1 MNVLK
6 RDLIEGEQIIVI
18 DGSVWVF
25 TEAWRSKSR
34 RTAAGTVQG
43 TGYKVGKRGR
53 EIGDLYSIF
62 QSTAADGSIE
72 TPWKTDGKIFRP
84 IR

>member
-6 RDLIEGEQIIVI
+6 RDLEAGEQIIII
-18 DGSVWVF
+18 DGSAWVF
-25 TEAWRSKSR
+25 TKTWRSKSR
-34 RTAAGTVQG
+34 RTAAGTVKG
-43 TGYKVGKRGR
+43 RGYKIGKRGR
-53 EIGDLYSIF
+53 EIGDLYYIF

-72 TPWKTDGKIFRP
+72 TPWQTDGKIFCP